1 MSTTEN
7 AVPQGIQIADAAT
20 AIQDLGVPAP
30 LSGTL
35 QRVQDD
41 TGAAS
46 SLYLSTVKVQV
57 GSATQPGSFLAEVP
71 LSDANGA
78 GFIVG
83 NSAQSNLRLG
93 SHANYSWIQSHG
105 NKPLELNPIGNTV
118 AIGSAGNINVGIG
131 TSSPQARL
139 DVNGSVRA
147 TSLTVSGA
155 LSVGAL
161 TIAGAGLKIT
171 GVPSATTAPAGGST
185 LKVLFVDPATGS
197 LYAL

>member
-7 AVPQGIQIADAAT
+7 AVPQGIEIADVT
-20 AIQDLGVPAP
+20 TGIQDLGVPTA

-41 TGAAS
+41 TGVAS
-46 SLYLSTVKVQV
+46 AMYLSTAKLQV
-57 GSATQPGSFLAEVP
+57 GSADQRASFQAMVP

-78 GFIVG
+78 GCIIGDSNV
-83 NSAQSNLRLG
+83 NLRLG
-93 SHANYSWIQSHG
+93 VNANYAWIQSHG
-105 NKPLELNPIGNTV
+105 SKPLELNPIGNTV

-147 TSLTVSGA
+147 GSLTVAGA
-155 LSVGAL
+155 LNVGSL
-161 TIAGAGLKIT
+161 TIAGQGLKIT
-171 GVPSATTAPAGGST
+171 AVPSATTAPGGGST